1 MRVRVMRFIGTLI
14 VGILLF
20 ATVSFARENT
30 VPYSYHGFILTCYIN
45 CESGYGQ
52 GSTSGAANPYKN
64 YVSVQTYDI
73 NQALISASYQTAA
86 SKATLTLTKG
96 RVYGTRTTHAAVDV
110 NGQYLEDLS
119 KSLVQYQGR

>member
-1 MRVRVMRFIGTLI
+1 MRKRVVRFITTFL

-20 ATVSFARENT
+20 GTVAFARQNT
-30 VPYSYHGFILTCYIN
+30 LPHSYHGFILTCYIN

-52 GSTSGAANPYKN
+52 GSTSGAANPYRN

-73 NQALISASYQTAA
+73 NQSLISGSYKTAL

-96 RVYGTRTTHAAVDV
+96 RVYGTRTTHAAVDA